1 MVIVVVEGIDQGC
14 TTSTVHSNCTVVNK
28 KTMDCYSKKG
38 RNVFILEQKG
48 AFFILKTLDRVDACF
63 ISHLDISA

>member
-28 KTMDCYSKKG
+28 KPWTAMQRKEEMCLFLNRKVLSSFSK
-38 RNVFILEQKG
+38 RWTEWMRALYH
-48 AFFILKTLDRVDACF
+48 T
-63 ISHLDISA
+63 